1 MPNELIKDKE
11 SFDPVKSA
19 NPILLENHT
28 TLHEWWVT
36 ILKGEEIKGW
46 SREDIH
52 AAHNLAAKEMTKR
65 KLGIDK
71 DGKHASPLPLSLHE
85 LAHTDPKKKKKIPYT
100 SNAPVVKPDPKILA
114 EDKHIDEFHRM
125 CLEEQSEEFDF
136 ALSQGWITPELI
148 PQHLTHTAHAELRNQ
163 DSFLLKKT
171 IGSRA
176 IICLRAEDNSIS
188 AEKVVEL
195 Q

>member
-1 MPNELIKDKE
+1 MSNELIKDKK

-19 NPILLENHT
+19 SPILLENHKI
-28 TLHEWWVT
+28 LHAWWVT
-36 ILKGEEIKGW
+36 ILKGGEIKGW
-46 SREDIH
+46 SQEDIH

-65 KLGIDK
+65 KLGIDSE
-71 DGKHASPLPLSLHE
+71 GKHASPLYAAQSGHL
-85 LAHTDPKKKKKIPYT
+85 PKKKKIYLTEKEK
-100 SNAPVVKPDPKILA
+100 AAKAAALE
-114 EDKHIDEFHRM
+114 EDKHIEAFHLM
-125 CLEEQSEEFDF
+125 CLQEESEEFDF
-136 ALSQGWITPELI
+136 ALSQGWMSPELI
-148 PQHLTHTAHAELRNQ
+148 PKNLTHTAHAELRNE

-171 IGSRA
+171 IGSKA